1 MAEGNDSSAFG
12 ALLRHP
18 MFRPVALGLSAV
30 FVLASVVLMI
40 WQIERNS
47 NASAALAGNST
58 SGSQIAV
65 YIVGAVNHPGVYH
78 LPASAR
84 VQDLV
89 AAAGGALPQA
99 DLVRVNMAAPLFD
112 GEEVYVPLI
121 GEPYPSTVGDS
132 GIRVNI
138 NLASATT
145 LRTQLGISSKTADAI
160 VAYRQKHG
168 PFTSVDQLLLVPI
181 SRTIYDR
188 IKDLVT
194 V

>member
-1 MAEGNDSSAFG
+1 MAGESDLSALG
-12 ALLRHP
+12 AILRHP

-30 FVLASVVLMI
+30 FVLASVVLLV
-40 WQIERNS
+40 WQIERTA
-47 NASAALAGNST
+47 NASTAVRTSA

-78 LPASAR
+78 LPATAR

-89 AAAGGALPQA
+89 AAAGGVLPQA
-99 DLVRVNMAAPLFD
+99 DLVRVNLAAPLFD
-112 GEEVYVPLI
+112 GEEVYVPRV
-121 GEPYPSTVGDS
+121 GEPYPSATGS
-132 GIRVNI
+132 IIKVNI